1 MDIAQ
6 LANLGGTGAAIV
18 VIWWMW
24 RSAQDERMKY
34 FEAFKELEA
43 DVVGVGVAGHDLHRL
58 LRRVEERVL
67 RPDEVAA
74 GRQAVDDEGAVGR
87 EGHVGARH
95 AVVGVDV
102 RPRRA
107 VRREQAHVPVLPAGG
122 D

>member
-43 DVVGVGVAGHDLHRL
+43 DIRNKFSAQLMENTNAMLEHSKIMQEVVKLLNRL
-58 LRRVEERVL
+58 
-67 RPDEVAA
+67 
-74 GRQAVDDEGAVGR
+74 Q
-87 EGHVGARH
+87 
-95 AVVGVDV
+95 
-102 RPRRA
+102 
-107 VRREQAHVPVLPAGG
+107 Q
-122 D
+122 